1 MKRGSENPFSIG
13 EDDGFATFYRLQSDQ
28 HSASPAK
35 LSLPGYPGFN
45 GDHLLASETGIIFL
59 EGYPSAQ
66 HLIDLG
72 AAYNIDPEFYQR
84 HLRFLNPRLTKN
96 KSFLLPVLP
105 SFQTSILQMSVTT
118 IGHHVTPQHRSV
130 DEKRLR
136 SAGKMDEYLMNL
148 RNGRG
153 MGRNWE
159 PRDSVVRSFAVHD
172 EKEFSIQQ
180 MITSC
185 IIRIAGGNDCWKGE
199 KMKST

>member
-1 MKRGSENPFSIG
+1 MKRGSENPVSIG
-13 EDDGFATFYRLQSDQ
+13 EADGFATFYKLQSDER
-28 HSASPAK
+28 SPSPAT
-35 LSLPGYPGFN
+35 LSLPGYPPSN

-66 HLIDLG
+66 RLIDLG
-72 AAYNIDPEFYQR
+72 AAYKIDPEFYQR
-84 HLRFLNPRLTKN
+84 HLRFLNPRLAKN
-96 KSFLLPVLP
+96 ESFLLPVLP

-130 DEKRLR
+130 DEKRLC

-180 MITSC
+180 MITIC
-185 IIRIAGGNDCWKGE
+185 IIRIAGGDDCWKGE
-199 KMKST
+199 RTKST